1 MDKNQLVHIGVE
13 LLAFSIYTV
22 VQNNK
27 INALREELY
36 TLKEYIKKSE
46 EKYDTAI
53 NKLYLMV
60 TGQVPVSPTTGASNN
75 TNKTDNKTDTK
86 IDIKTEKPENKPPS
100 DEDLENIL
108 KASEQKNSTEQKP
121 QEQSTSQESNNKQ
134 AKTPTENDPEKKDP
148 IIPDSSDKADI
159 TILGND
165 SKLGSPPKTKKPKSS
180 TKK

>member
-13 LLAFSIYTV
+13 LLAFSVYTV
-22 VQNNK
+22 MQNNK

-60 TGQVPVSPTTGASNN
+60 TGQVPISRSPPTNLDTSNVDSK
-75 TNKTDNKTDTK
+75 NKA
-86 IDIKTEKPENKPPS
+86 PENKPPS

-108 KASEQKNSTEQKP
+108 KASEQKNSEIKP
-121 QEQSTSQESNNKQ
+121 PEESSSKPD
-134 AKTPTENDPEKKDP
+134 KKPVENEPEKKDP

-165 SKLGSPPKTKKPKSS
+165 SKLGSPPKKKPKSS